1 MPRSSLFRWLDS
13 VSLASLA
20 AGRVPSFMRSGPDP
34 SAGGSAPCTRN
45 ALGVASRNDL
55 DLRAEGLRRE
65 AAVPSDAECAL
76 GTVKGHDPAQD
87 LQAVFAGPHH
97 AGSQELRR
105 MLWLGEVHDRL
116 VAVLLELALAERS
129 HNSGHLALR
138 HTKRHRPMGYKAS
151 GCAPTAGPQI
161 SAGARSP

>member
-65 AAVPSDAECAL
+65 AAGPSDAECGL
-76 GTVKGHDPAQD
+76 GTVKGHHPAPD
-87 LQAVFAGPHH
+87 LGAVPSGPPHP
-97 AGSQELRR
+97 ASP
-105 MLWLGEVHDRL
+105 EVPR
-116 VAVLLELALAERS
+116 
-129 HNSGHLALR
+129 
-138 HTKRHRPMGYKAS
+138 
-151 GCAPTAGPQI
+151 
-161 SAGARSP
+161 

>member
-1 MPRSSLFRWLDS
+1 MTRSSLFRWLDS
-13 VSLASLA
+13 ASLAELA
-20 AGRVPSFMRSGPDP
+20 AGRVPSFMRSGPDR

-87 LQAVFAGPHH
+87 LDAVLSGPHH
-97 AGSQELRR
+97 PGSQELRS
-105 MLWLGEVHDRL
+105 MLWLGEGHDRL
-116 VAVLLELALAERS
+116 VAVLLGLSLAGRS
-129 HNSGHLALR
+129 HKFGHRAP
-138 HTKRHRPMGYKAS
+138 RP
-151 GCAPTAGPQI
+151 
-161 SAGARSP
+161 